1 MYTVTSFV
9 YVLVP
14 FDRSHL
20 LVGTSVVWYIYYIIL
35 FWRGGESLYHS
46 SCSVPYL
53 FLFICRP
60 LKSGE
65 KSGGNR
71 QGSELLQTTQDVKTN
86 TESTQVESKGEDWM
100 NMFLCF
106 YLVAIKVG
114 GIT

>member
-1 MYTVTSFV
+1 MIYLLHYFV
-9 YVLVP
+9 LK
-14 FDRSHL
+14 
-20 LVGTSVVWYIYYIIL
+20 
-35 FWRGGESLYHS
+35 RGGESLYHS

-86 TESTQVESKGEDWM
+86 TESTQVESKGED
-100 NMFLCF
+100 
-106 YLVAIKVG
+106 
-114 GIT
+114 